1 MEKHVC
7 LSHIIC
13 RCNIRTSSPIDNITF
28 SRKHGIRGFAC
39 SIIPGWGQFYKG
51 QKVKGTCIMGEGEI
65 LFIGGIIATESL
77 RSSYVKRETNSLNSF
92 RPTIPKPITM
102 KIPEIYALVQPLH
115 CMYNCFTGS
124 KAYNRKKQEFPLI
137 QPTANS
143 GFSGIFLSWK
153 FLKHNAYELFQE

>member
-1 MEKHVC
+1 M
-7 LSHIIC
+7 LYY
-13 RCNIRTSSPIDNITF
+13 T
-28 SRKHGIRGFAC
+28 
-39 SIIPGWGQFYKG
+39 WM
-51 QKVKGTCIMGEGEI
+51 GTILQRSKSKRNMYNGEGEI

-153 FLKHNAYELFQE
+153 F

>member
-51 QKVKGTCIMGEGEI
+51 QKVKGTCIMGGGEI

-77 RSSYVKRETNSLNSF
+77 RSSYVKKRNKQ
-92 RPTIPKPITM
+92 PKFFQTYNTKADNYENTRNIC
-102 KIPEIYALVQPLH
+102 IGAAAALYV
-115 CMYNCFTGS
+115 
-124 KAYNRKKQEFPLI
+124 
-137 QPTANS
+137 
-143 GFSGIFLSWK
+143 
-153 FLKHNAYELFQE
+153 